1 MIGSV
6 KLVQGNR
13 WISRKDSRYF
23 SHGPRDAKGMPGYAV
38 RLEKEHRDPITG
50 KMLFSGCLQPLS
62 PQTTVAEIEK
72 KHPLP
77 SAYKAL
83 SDELTIG
90 ELRKATGAVGINNI
104 AETLKK
110 HPEIVEQLRQKRQH
124 HSKQHV
130 IDIIA

>member
-1 MIGSV
+1 MIGSIDSV
-6 KLVQGNR
+6 KVTR
-13 WISRKDSRYF
+13 WISRKDSRYS

-38 RLEKEHRDPITG
+38 RLEKKHRDPITG

-77 SAYKAL
+77 SAYKMV
-83 SDELTIG
+83 SDEITIG
-90 ELRKATGAVGINNI
+90 ELRKATGKVGINNI

-110 HPEIVEQLRQKRQH
+110 HPEIIQELSRKRQNRG
-124 HSKQHV
+124 QH
-130 IDIIA
+130 IDIVA